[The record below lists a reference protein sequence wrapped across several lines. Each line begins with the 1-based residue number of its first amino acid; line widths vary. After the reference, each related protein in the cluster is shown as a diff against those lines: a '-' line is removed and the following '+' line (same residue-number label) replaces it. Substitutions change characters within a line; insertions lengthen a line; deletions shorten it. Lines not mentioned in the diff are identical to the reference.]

1 MAGGVSEQARRA
13 LAKNFLFS
21 QLSPGELDGLLRFA
35 STRRVPARREIVHK
49 GDSGTQLF
57 ALLSGRVKVE
67 TTSPTG
73 KALVFRVL
81 EPGQAFGE
89 MALLD
94 GRARSATITSLEA
107 CELLVIERRDF
118 KDFLKRHYEVYDKL
132 LVALTGRMRDLSE
145 LLEDAVFLP
154 VAARLAK
161 RLLVLARTFGR
172 DSEEGRVIDL
182 RLSQGELSHL
192 VGATREAVNKQL
204 RAWEERGVL
213 AVAEGHIVLKDAD
226 ALEDAALGEDD

>member
-1 MAGGVSEQARRA
+1 MSRIPDKARDILSR
-13 LAKNFLFS
+13 NFLFS
-21 QLSPGELDGLLRFA
+21 QLSPKELDDLLRFA
-35 STRRVPARREIVHK
+35 STRRLPARQEVFHK

-57 ALLSGRVKVE
+57 AILDGRVKVE
-67 TTSPTG
+67 TSSITG

-81 EPGQAFGE
+81 EPGQTFGE

-94 GRARSATITSLEA
+94 GGARSATISTLEP

-118 KDFLKRHYEVYDKL
+118 RDFLRHSPAVYDKL
-132 LVALTGRMRDLSE
+132 LVALTARVRDLSE
-145 LLEDAVFLP
+145 LLEDATFLP

-172 DSEEGRVIDL
+172 ESEDGTVIDL
-182 RLSQGELSHL
+182 RLSQGELSNL

-204 RAWEERGVL
+204 RAWEDAGLVALEEGHVVL
-213 AVAEGHIVLKDAD
+213 RDEDGLADVAEGGD
-226 ALEDAALGEDD
+226 E